1 MIKTVLILSL
11 AFSVPALA
19 VVSAPKIEAG
29 KYALDAT
36 HSKVGF
42 DVGHLVISSVEGRF
56 NDVTGDIEMGKKI
69 EDTKITAKIDVKSVT
84 TGNGDRDH
92 HLTGPDF
99 FDVAKFPEMTFVS
112 KTVSGKSDAL
122 KIKGDLTVHGV
133 TKPVTLE
140 GKYAGV
146 VADLYGNDRIAFVA
160 NGKISRKDFGLT
172 WNKAVEAGPVVGDE
186 VSLQIKIEAAKPAKK

>member
-1 MIKTVLILSL
+1 MIKTVLFLL
-11 AFSVPALA
+11 LTFSVPALA
-19 VVSAPKIEAG
+19 VVSAPKIETG
-29 KYALDAT
+29 KYSLDAT
-36 HSKVGF
+36 HSKIGF

-56 NDVTGDIEMGKKI
+56 NDVSGDIEMGKKI
-69 EDTKITAKIDVKSVT
+69 EDTKISAKIDVKSVS
-84 TGNGDRDH
+84 TGNADRDH

-112 KTVSGKSDAL
+112 KAVSGKSDAL

-133 TKPVTLE
+133 TKPVTLD
-140 GKYAGV
+140 GKYSGV
-146 VADLYGNDRIAFVA
+146 VADMYGNDRVAFVA
-160 NGKISRKDFGLT
+160 NGKISRKEFGLT